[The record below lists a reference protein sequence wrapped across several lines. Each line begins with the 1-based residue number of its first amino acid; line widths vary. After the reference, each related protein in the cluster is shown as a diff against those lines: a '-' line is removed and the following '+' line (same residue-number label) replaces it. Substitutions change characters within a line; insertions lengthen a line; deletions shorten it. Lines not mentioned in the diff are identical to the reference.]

1 MKKYTWITAF
11 FILSILLSLSGCSA
25 AKALT
30 PEEIILKSAEEMKAT
45 TGFKFL
51 FVRTGAP
58 AYIDAN
64 QSYALSQL
72 EGSYAAPDKVQ
83 ATVRVVAAGI
93 VAEVDVISIG
103 ADQWQTNPITGK
115 WQKLPENYGFNPSQ
129 LLDPAMGLPAI
140 IGTDISNLTLGEQEE
155 LEAMPGKKLYTITG
169 DLAGEKLNELSYGLL
184 GPEAM
189 TVKLWIDP
197 ETFDLYRTVI
207 TEFPGDAQKET
218 VWTIDFWD
226 FNVVEEISA
235 PAVP

>member
-1 MKKYTWITAF
+1 MKKFSWISLF
-11 FILSILLSLSGCSA
+11 LILFTLLLISGCSS
-25 AKALT
+25 AKSLT
-30 PEEIILKSAEEMKAT
+30 PEEIILKSAEQMKAT

-51 FVRTGAP
+51 FDRTGAP
-58 AYIDAN
+58 AYIDAY
-64 QSYALSQL
+64 QTYSLSQL
-72 EGSYAAPDKVQ
+72 EGAYAAPDKVQ

-93 VAEVDVISIG
+93 VAEVDIISIG
-103 ADQWQTNPITGK
+103 ADQWQTNVITGK
-115 WQKLPENYGFNPSQ
+115 WEKLPETYGFNPSR
-129 LLDPAMGLPAI
+129 LLDTGIGLPAI
-140 IGTDISNLTLGEQEE
+140 IGTDISNLVLGEQEE

-226 FNVVEEISA
+226 FNVVEEITA
-235 PAVP
+235 PAVQ